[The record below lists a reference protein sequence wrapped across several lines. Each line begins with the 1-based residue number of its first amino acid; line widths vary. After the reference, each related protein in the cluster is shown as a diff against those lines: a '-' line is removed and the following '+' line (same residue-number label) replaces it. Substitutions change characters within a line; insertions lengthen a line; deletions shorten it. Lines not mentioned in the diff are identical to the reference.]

1 MDKPSKSEKMMQ
13 LPVVSLFSSY
23 KSLKFEIQTKNYS
36 LGFKQVGERFFA
48 GELMDHLQL
57 LSVEDK

>member
-1 MDKPSKSEKMMQ
+1 MNDVIKCVAIDDEPLALDIIETFCRARR
-13 LPVVSLFSSY
+13 LY
-23 KSLKFEIQTKNYS
+23 DS